1 MKHKSPQHKFM
12 KKALA
17 QAQYGLFT
25 TGANP
30 RVGCVL
36 VKDDQIIAKAFH
48 QEVGGPHAE
57 ALALQQAGDQAKGCT
72 AYVTLEPCSHVG
84 KNPPCADALIAAG
97 IDAVVVCND
106 DPNPLVAGAGYNKLK
121 AAGIAVTRGI
131 LTDEGAALNQGFL
144 HRMQTGLP
152 WVRTK
157 SAQSIDGRTAMASG
171 ESVWITGPQARAD
184 VQYWRGRSGAII
196 TGIETVLNDDCRL
209 NFRADQLPKKQQKYV
224 PDSAIKQPL
233 RVVVDS
239 QLRTPL
245 DAKILADTESVL
257 LATATA
263 DQNKHQAYT
272 DRGIVV
278 KHLPAADGR
287 VDLKQLLIYL
297 GGQQINEVLVES
309 GARLS
314 GAFLTAGLVD
324 ELIIY
329 TAPVLMGSTGRPLFE
344 LNIEEMSNRHHINV
358 TSIKAIGNDW
368 RIRGLINQ

>member
-1 MKHKSPQHKFM
+1 M

-17 QAQYGLFT
+17 QAKHGLFS

-36 VKDDQIIAKAFH
+36 VKDGQVIAQAYH
-48 QEVGGPHAE
+48 QQVGGPHAE
-57 ALALQQAGDQAKGCT
+57 ALALKQAGDQAKGCT

-97 IDAVVVCND
+97 VSEVVVCND
-106 DPNPLVAGAGYNKLK
+106 DPNPLVAGAGYRKLM
-121 AAGIAVTRGI
+121 AAGIAVTRDVLI
-131 LTDEGAALNQGFL
+131 DEGTALNQGFL
-144 HRMQTGLP
+144 HRMHTGLP

-209 NFRADQLPKKQQKYV
+209 NFRADDLPKKQQKYAHK
-224 PDSAIKQPL
+224 SSIKQPV

-239 QLRTPL
+239 QLRTPF
-245 DAKILADTESVL
+245 DAKILTDTQSVL
-257 LATATA
+257 IVTANTDK
-263 DQNKHQAYT
+263 DQHKPFT
-272 DRGIVV
+272 DRGIDVQSM
-278 KHLPAADGR
+278 PGIDGR
-287 VDLKQLLIYL
+287 VDLKALVSYL
-297 GGQQINEVLVES
+297 GRQQINEVLVES
-309 GARLS
+309 GAQLS
-314 GAFLTAGLVD
+314 GAFVAAGLVN

-344 LNIEEMSNRHHINV
+344 LNIEEMNNRHHIKV
-358 TSIKAIGNDW
+358 TSIKAVGNDW